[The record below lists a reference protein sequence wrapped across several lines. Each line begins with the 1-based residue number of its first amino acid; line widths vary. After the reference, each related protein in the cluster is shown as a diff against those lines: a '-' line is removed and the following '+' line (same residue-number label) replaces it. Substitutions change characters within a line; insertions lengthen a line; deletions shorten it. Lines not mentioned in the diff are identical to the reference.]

1 MVLLERFPQKLKYF
15 HLLGKS
21 SHGMHRLP
29 TNSRDNA
36 QQAATPPTGAP
47 RVNRIQCEK
56 FSTSRYLAKIG
67 VFTGKNHTVNGVF
80 PLDFHNL
87 RVLTDWRQ
95 RDFDGSMI
103 GADAIKYDISVNH
116 PEQIGMCRINR
127 YVVDAEIFC
136 CPRRPCRCIPMECT
150 AVRARKNRQES
161 T

>member
-67 VFTGKNHTVNGVF
+67 VFTGKNHTGNGVF
-80 PLDFHNL
+80 PLDFFINEVRPSFIQSSPLQSFRHTSPSHCRLFAAVPADGHRLGWRNGQSSL
-87 RVLTDWRQ
+87 RPFEIEVL
-95 RDFDGSMI
+95 
-103 GADAIKYDISVNH
+103 
-116 PEQIGMCRINR
+116 
-127 YVVDAEIFC
+127 
-136 CPRRPCRCIPMECT
+136 RRLDHDL
-150 AVRARKNRQES
+150 ARL
-161 T
+161 